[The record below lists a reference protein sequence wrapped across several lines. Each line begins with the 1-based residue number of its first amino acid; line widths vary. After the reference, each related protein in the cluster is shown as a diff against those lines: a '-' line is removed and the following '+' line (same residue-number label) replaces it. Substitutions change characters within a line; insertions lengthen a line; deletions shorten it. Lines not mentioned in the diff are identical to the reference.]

1 MGFEVEIN
9 ALKSDAKV
17 WDDAATA
24 LEAPKQAIAPLTLN
38 GADDVMGLGERMG
51 IDDSYEKA
59 RSGIENMC
67 GQAME
72 YFGTMSTS
80 LIAVAGEYEQ
90 MDVQQA
96 SGYNSQQGD
105 LPGGN

>member
-9 ALKSDAKV
+9 ALKSDAKA

-24 LEAPKQAIAPLTLN
+24 LEAPKQGIAPLTLN

-59 RSGIENMC
+59 RSGIETQL

-72 YFGTMSTS
+72 YFGVMSTA
-80 LIAVAGEYEQ
+80 LTNVATEYEQ
-90 MDVQQA
+90 MDAQQA
-96 SGYNSQQGD
+96 AGYDSQ
-105 LPGGN
+105 GGN

>member
-1 MGFEVEIN
+1 MGFEVEVN
-9 ALKSDAKV
+9 ALKSDAKA
-17 WDDAATA
+17 WSDASTA

-59 RSGIENMC
+59 RSGIENML

-72 YFGTMSTS
+72 YFNTMSSS
-80 LIAVAGEYEQ
+80 LTAVATDYEQ
-90 MDVQQA
+90 MEQGNVVRQ
-96 SGYNSQQGD
+96 NSIQT
-105 LPGGN
+105 PGGN